1 MFFIVNVDLSEEGI
15 EHVDDIVTLVFQYL
29 NMLRAAGPQRWVFDE
44 CRKLGKEYGKSL
56 RGDRQRKYRYRG
68 ST

>member
-29 NMLRAAGPQRWVFDE
+29 NMLRAAGPQEWVFEE
-44 CRKLGKEYGKSL
+44 CKKLGNNLKTSL
-56 RGDRQRKYRYRG
+56 
-68 ST
+68 SFFL